1 MHSRPLLDH
10 ERLYNRFRW
19 QALNETGARLG
30 REHRMPHHRYRMTIV
45 LTVLLWVGVSFAQDG
60 LNPAGDPRYGSHILA
75 PGFAPSPFTRDALS
89 GGDIEVKSLRLG
101 DNCLGYAAS
110 DPDFLIE
117 LTGDFKRITFLIAS
131 AKDTTLIM
139 NLPNGSWACNDDTN
153 GLNPAL
159 VLHQAPP
166 GPYRI
171 WIGSYKAETYDE
183 SVLYISEA
191 APEALPT
198 TATGP
203 DPSRDPLFGET
214 ALAPGFA
221 PSPFTMQITG
231 GGRNP
236 VADHIAGE
244 QCRGYVAEAPDFSVY
259 LNDAFDEIWFAVDSP
274 ADMTLLVNAADGSW
288 HCSDDHLGAN
298 PGILFRFALPGLYD
312 IWVGSADEGN
322 YAAGIFYA
330 AEYEPDQS
338 LDFTIDTSC
347 DGLPGT
353 LLQVGKDAVIT
364 SGADAGLKLYATPDT
379 ASTVVFEAAAGSS
392 LQLVGGPICAEERRW
407 WRAEL
412 TSGGFGWVA
421 DGDAS
426 TRWLAPQN

>member
-1 MHSRPLLDH
+1 MFH
-10 ERLYNRFRW
+10 NRYISTI
-19 QALNETGARLG
+19 ALITLIISSG
-30 REHRMPHHRYRMTIV
+30 I
-45 LTVLLWVGVSFAQDG
+45 GVTQDT
-60 LNPAGDPRYGSHILA
+60 LNPAGDPRYGRYVLA
-75 PGFAPSPFTRDALS
+75 PAFAPSPFTRDALS

-101 DNCLGYAAS
+101 DNCLGYAAR

-117 LTGDFKRITFLIAS
+117 LTGDFKRITFLSAS
-131 AKDTTLIM
+131 AQDTTLIM

-159 VLHQAPP
+159 VLHNPPP
-166 GPYRI
+166 GPYRL
-171 WIGSYKAETYDE
+171 WIGSYSAETYDE
-183 SVLYISEA
+183 SVLYVSEA

-203 DPSRDPLFGET
+203 DPARDPLFGE
-214 ALAPGFA
+214 ASLSPGFA
-221 PSPFTMQITG
+221 PSPFTIQITG

-288 HCSDDHLGAN
+288 HCSDDHLGTN
-298 PGILFRFALPGLYD
+298 PGIAFRFPLPGLYD

-322 YAAGIFYA
+322 YAAGVFYVS
-330 AEYEPDQS
+330 ETEPSDS
-338 LDFTIDTSC
+338 LHFTIDANC
-347 DGLPGT
+347 DGTLPT
-353 LLQVGKDAVIT
+353 ALQIGMRAVVT
-364 SGADAGLKLYATPDT
+364 TALGELLKLYATPET

-392 LQLVGGPICAEERRW
+392 LNLVGGPICAEERRW
-407 WRAEL
+407 WRIEL
-412 TSGGFGWVA
+412 PGGGFGWVP

-426 TRWLAPQN
+426 ARWLAPQN

>member
-1 MHSRPLLDH
+1 MFGKLD
-10 ERLYNRFRW
+10 RIAF
-19 QALNETGARLG
+19 A
-30 REHRMPHHRYRMTIV
+30 
-45 LTVLLWVGVSFAQDG
+45 VLLSLIVAALCSAQYQ
-60 LNPAGDPRYGSHILA
+60 LNPAGDPRYGIYLLA

-110 DPDFLIE
+110 EPDFLIE
-117 LTGDFKRITFLIAS
+117 LTGEFNRITFLIAS
-131 AKDTTLIM
+131 AEDSTLIM

-159 VLHQAPP
+159 VLHNAPP
-166 GPYRI
+166 GSYRL
-171 WIGSYKAETYDE
+171 WIGSYAAETYDE

-203 DPSRDPLFGET
+203 DPARDPLYGET
-214 ALAPGFA
+214 TLAPGFA
-221 PSPFTMQITG
+221 PSPFTIQITG

-244 QCRGYVAEAPDFSVY
+244 QCRGHVAEAPDFSIY
-259 LNDAFDEIWFAVDSP
+259 LNDVFDEIWFAVDSP

-288 HCSDDHLGAN
+288 HCSDNHLGTN
-298 PGILFRFALPGLYD
+298 PGIAFRFTLAGLYD
-312 IWVGSADEGN
+312 VWVGSADEGN
-322 YAAGIFYA
+322 YAAAVFYVL
-330 AEYEPDQS
+330 ETEPNE
-338 LDFTIDTSC
+338 LLNFTIDTDC
-347 DGLPGT
+347 DGMLPT
-353 LLQVGKDAVIT
+353 ALQIGMRAVIT
-364 SGADAGLKLYATPDT
+364 PDVGAGLKLYATPET
-379 ASTVVFEAAAGSS
+379 ASTVVFQAAAGSA
-392 LQLVGGPICAEERRW
+392 LNLVGGPVCDEERRW

-412 TSGGFGWVA
+412 TGGGFGWVP